1 MTVRECYDSIGGD
14 YLDIWNRIPKD
25 DLILKFLKKYAAG
38 KDFDAMLD
46 AYERKDY
53 QKLFETSHSIKGITL
68 NLSLVKIN
76 QIITKICEAVRNGE
90 PDMDLTELIELAKNE
105 QHMIIEKIS
114 QLEVNDC

>member
-1 MTVRECYDSIGGD
+1 MTVQECYDSIGGD
-14 YLDIWNRIPKD
+14 YPDILNRIPKD

-38 KDFDAMLD
+38 KDFDAMID

-53 QKLFETSHSIKGITL
+53 QKLFETSHNIKGITL

-76 QIITKICEAVRNGE
+76 QIITKICESVRNGE
-90 PDMDLTELIELAKNE
+90 PDTDLTKLINLAKKE
-105 QHMIIEKIS
+105 QSLIIEMIS